1 MFGLR
6 LAQAF
11 AALALAASAG
21 SALAVGLGP
30 LEKSGIT
37 SSERKGLY
45 LTVSNPYRTAHNF
58 RVFVEEDSG
67 IAPGRV
73 TIHPSTA
80 TIAPGAHRRILVIV
94 DGLIPGEEVNFR
106 LCAERIEER
115 RVTVHARVC
124 SKLGARR
131 LRPAR

>member
-6 LAQAF
+6 FVEAIS
-11 AALALAASAG
+11 ALALVASAG
-21 SALAVGLGP
+21 PAVAVGLGP
-30 LEKSGIT
+30 LEKSGT
-37 SSERKGLY
+37 TASERKGLY
-45 LTVSNPYRTAHNF
+45 LTVGNPYRTAHNF
-58 RVFVEEDSG
+58 RLFVEEGSG

-80 TIAPGAHRRILVIV
+80 SIAPSAHRRILVIV